1 MIFMILVMWLHE
13 YVVSYRFQKESIL
26 IQENENPLTIHLLA
40 RKDYMKNINTLIV
53 PWSAFFAQED

>member
-1 MIFMILVMWLHE
+1 MIFIILVM
-13 YVVSYRFQKESIL
+13 YRFQKESIV

-53 PWSAFFAQED
+53 P

>member
-1 MIFMILVMWLHE
+1 MIFIILVMWL
-13 YVVSYRFQKESIL
+13 YRFQKESIL